1 MEKSRKKFETVEA
14 YLADLPKD
22 LKAIAKQ
29 VRKTIRE
36 AAPQADEMISYGI
49 PGYKWNGMLIYFAVF
64 KNHIGLYPAPKATGA
79 LEKQLAKYR
88 EGKATIRLA
97 VDAPLPLAL
106 ITKFVKWR
114 MKQNLER
121 VHIKKASTKT

>member
-1 MEKSRKKFETVEA
+1 MEKARKKFETVEA
-14 YLADLPKD
+14 YLADLPKN
-22 LKAIAKQ
+22 LKAIARQ

-36 AAPQADEMISYGI
+36 AAPQADEIISYGI
-49 PGYKWNGMLIYFAVF
+49 PAYRWNGVLIYFAVF

-79 LEKQLAKYR
+79 LEKQIAKHK

-97 VDAPLPLAL
+97 VDKPLPIAL
-106 ITKFVKWR
+106 ITKIVKLR

-121 VHIKKASTKT
+121 THLKKASTKK